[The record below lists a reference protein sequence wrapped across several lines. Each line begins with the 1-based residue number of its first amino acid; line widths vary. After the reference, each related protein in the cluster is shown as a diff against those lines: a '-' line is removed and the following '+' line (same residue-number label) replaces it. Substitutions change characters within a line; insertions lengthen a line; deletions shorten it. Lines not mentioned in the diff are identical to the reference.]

1 MNVIGVTDEL
11 NSDAER
17 QCAVGFRAFVVEARH
32 GTWGNWE
39 ELMKQYPRLSRIDGN
54 DAHIPLQEDG
64 TGVWIGVFFEQQL
77 MLLRRI
83 CKMPIRARLLH
94 GSRFPETRMKTHQPV

>member
-11 NSDAER
+11 SSDAER
-17 QCAVGFRAFVVEARH
+17 LCAVGFRAWQVEARN

-39 ELMKQYPRLSRIDGN
+39 ELVKHYPRLSRIDEN

-64 TGVWIGVFFEQQL
+64 TGVWIRVFFEQQL
-77 MLLRRI
+77 LMLRKI
-83 CKMPIRARLLH
+83 CKVPIRARLLQ
-94 GSRFPETRMKTHQPV
+94 GSHFSKTRMKTHQPA

>member
-17 QCAVGFRAFVVEARH
+17 QCAVGFRAFVVEARN

-39 ELMKQYPRLSRIDGN
+39 ELMKQYPKLSRIDEN

-64 TGVWIGVFFEQQL
+64 TGVWIRVFFEQQL
-77 MLLRRI
+77 MMLKRI
-83 CKMPIRARLLH
+83 CKMPIRARLLQ
-94 GSRFPETRMKTHQPV
+94 GGRFPATRMKTMNPA